1 AHAQAAAR
9 AAGMGVGLI
18 ADLAVG
24 VDPAGSQT
32 WAQPDAMLG
41 GLNVGAAPDLRHPG
55 GQDWRLTACSP
66 ATLATQGYAAYID
79 MLRRALASA
88 GGVRIDHV
96 LGLARLWV
104 IPEGASPD
112 QGAYLAFPV
121 EDLLRL
127 AALEAWRH
135 RAVLIGENLGTV
147 PRDFNARLRA
157 HGVLG
162 MDVLW
167 LQRETGPGGA
177 GRFRPPGRW
186 PASAVAMTSTHD
198 LPTLRGWWQARDL
211 DWCVP
216 AHEADAQR
224 RQRDQDRRA
233 LWRQAAPPGLA
244 ATAPP
249 AEPPC

>member
-1 AHAQAAAR
+1 
-9 AAGMGVGLI
+9 MGLI

-135 RAVLIGENLGTV
+135 RAVLIGENLGQ
-147 PRDFNARLRA
+147 RRRHDQHARLAYPARLVAGARSGLVRA
-157 HGVLG
+157 CARGRRAAPAARPGPARPVA
-162 MDVLW
+162 
-167 LQRETGPGGA
+167 PGG
-177 GRFRPPGRW
+177 P
-186 PASAVAMTSTHD
+186 
-198 LPTLRGWWQARDL
+198 
-211 DWCVP
+211 
-216 AHEADAQR
+216 
-224 RQRDQDRRA
+224 
-233 LWRQAAPPGLA
+233 
-244 ATAPP
+244 
-249 AEPPC
+249 

>member
-1 AHAQAAAR
+1 
-9 AAGMGVGLI
+9 
-18 ADLAVG
+18 
-24 VDPAGSQT
+24 
-32 WAQPDAMLG
+32 
-41 GLNVGAAPDLRHPG
+41 PDLRHPG

-147 PRDFNARLRA
+147 PRDFNAR
-157 HGVLG
+157 
-162 MDVLW
+162 
-167 LQRETGPGGA
+167 
-177 GRFRPPGRW
+177 
-186 PASAVAMTSTHD
+186 
-198 LPTLRGWWQARDL
+198 RGWWQARDL

-224 RQRDQDRRA
+224 RQRDQDR
-233 LWRQAAPPGLA
+233 
-244 ATAPP
+244 
-249 AEPPC
+249 

>member
-1 AHAQAAAR
+1 
-9 AAGMGVGLI
+9 
-18 ADLAVG
+18 
-24 VDPAGSQT
+24 
-32 WAQPDAMLG
+32 
-41 GLNVGAAPDLRHPG
+41 
-55 GQDWRLTACSP
+55 
-66 ATLATQGYAAYID
+66 YAAYID

-224 RQRDQDRRA
+224 RQRDQDRR
-233 LWRQAAPPGLA
+233 
-244 ATAPP
+244 
-249 AEPPC
+249 